1 MIGGYYESA
10 ELLAYEVANIIEDDD
25 LILIKGSVRNSNFKN
40 VKHLILYANSNA
52 THKVNAHKVSS
63 KGYGVATFSVKQM
76 RKFLISG
83 IKM

>member
-40 VKHLILYANSNA
+40 VKNILFYMLI
-52 THKVNAHKVSS
+52 
-63 KGYGVATFSVKQM
+63 QM
-76 RKFLISG
+76 LPIKLMRIKFLV
-83 IKM
+83 KVME

>member
-25 LILIKGSVRNSNFKN
+25 LILIKRSVRNSNFE
-40 VKHLILYANSNA
+40 HLILYANSNA
-52 THKVNAHKVSS
+52 TQLMRIKVSS
-63 KGYGVATFSVKQM
+63 YGVATFSVKQM